1 MRSIETATE
10 QFETHSFPTTSD
22 ALIEA
27 FGDQVVELPNGTE
40 TLRDVLDRLGPTTYE
55 SVDDA
60 RLAAQSAVSSKAI
73 GRKGYS
79 DRDPIAIG
87 EEGPDQVSI

>member
-10 QFETHSFPTTSD
+10 QFETHTFPTTTDS
-22 ALIEA
+22 LIEA
-27 FGDQVVELPNGTE
+27 FGDQVIEFPNGDE
-40 TLRDVLDRLGPTTYE
+40 TLRDVLSRMGPTTYE
-55 SVDDA
+55 TVDDA

-79 DRDPIAIG
+79 DRDPIAPG
-87 EEGPDQVSI
+87 EDGPDQVSF